1 MASTG
6 EVGCLGEDAGCALLK
21 AMLSVGMRI
30 PQKNILFAIGG
41 PKQRAHLLDTI
52 KRLVQR
58 GYTIY
63 ATGGTSDYLNGLG
76 VPNIRVYKNE
86 HVDENGKLKQP
97 IVSELMHNKQ
107 IELFVGIPVDT
118 LADSVHDSYYRM
130 RRTAVDLNIPLIT
143 NARLAEA
150 FINAFLDVPLD
161 TLAIR
166 EWNEYK

>member
-1 MASTG
+1 M
-6 EVGCLGEDAGCALLK
+6 
-21 AMLSVGMRI
+21 
-30 PQKNILFAIGG
+30 
-41 PKQRAHLLDTI
+41 LDTI
-52 KRLVQR
+52 KRLVER

-63 ATGGTSDYLNGLG
+63 ATGGTSDFLNGVG

-86 HVDENGKLKQP
+86 HLDENGCVKQP
-97 IVSELMHNKQ
+97 VVSDLMHRKE

-130 RRTAVDLNIPLIT
+130 RRTAVDLNIPLLT

-161 TLAIR
+161 TLAIKA
-166 EWNEYK
+166 WDEYK